1 MTLISRKARI
11 GPRAIAAM
19 TLPALLPGEAG
30 RYSTR
35 AFSNLVS
42 DVGFVDIKVRPT
54 VGYWGIVTGRKP

>member
-1 MTLISRKARI
+1 MTLISRNARI

-35 AFSNLVS
+35 AFSNLLS
-42 DVGFVDIKVRPT
+42 DAGFVDIEVRPT
-54 VGYWGIVTGRKP
+54 I